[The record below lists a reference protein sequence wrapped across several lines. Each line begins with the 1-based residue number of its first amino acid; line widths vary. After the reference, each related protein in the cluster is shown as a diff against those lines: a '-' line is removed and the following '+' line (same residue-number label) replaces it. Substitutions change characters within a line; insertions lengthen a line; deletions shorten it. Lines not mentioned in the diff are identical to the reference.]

1 MDEPR
6 WFNSAEEYR
15 TVQVLV
21 REGRYRE
28 AVERARLALAEG
40 CLGRKHAARLHSQ
53 ICWLYAEH
61 LPMNPAAVLHGE
73 EAVRLAGLVS
83 DEWIKTEALARLVH
97 ANCRLGDLER
107 AGAALQEVARAV
119 EANDGALV
127 GGLAA
132 LRQLEATLA
141 AAAGDEARCLL
152 LLEQAEALAGQYP
165 PAVGARVRLQRVG
178 ALLEYG
184 CAAEARRLLR
194 QSPAGVDDDLE
205 WDLARAWLALFEAA
219 PAEANARLCAVAAR
233 AGAEG
238 RPAVVAVCL
247 GLRALAAE
255 RMQNGEAAAGL
266 AHQALWQSITLG
278 RTDLVRRLRHCL
290 NRLLPA

>member
-15 TVQVLV
+15 TVQLLV

-53 ICWLYAEH
+53 VCWLHAEH
-61 LPMNPAAVLHGE
+61 LPINPAAVLHGE
-73 EAVRLAGLVS
+73 EAVRLAVLVS
-83 DEWIKTEALARLVH
+83 DEWIQTEALARLVH
-97 ANCRLGDLER
+97 ANCRLGDLGR
-107 AGAALQEVARAV
+107 AHSALQEVARKV

-127 GGLAA
+127 GGMAA
-132 LRQLEATLA
+132 LRQLEATVA
-141 AAAGDEARCLL
+141 AAGGDEARCLQ
-152 LLEQAEALAGQYP
+152 LLEQAEALAGRYP
-165 PAVGARVRLQRVG
+165 PAVGAKVRLQRVG

-184 CAAEARRLLR
+184 HPAEARRLL
-194 QSPAGVDDDLE
+194 SEEPAVVEDDLE
-205 WDLARAWLALFEAA
+205 WELAHAWLAVFDAD
-219 PAEANARLCAVAAR
+219 PAEANARLRAVATR
-233 AGAEG
+233 ASEGG
-238 RPAVVAVCL
+238 RPAVAAVCL

-266 AHQALWQSITLG
+266 AQQALWQSITLG
-278 RTDLVRRLRHCL
+278 RTDLVRRLRSCL